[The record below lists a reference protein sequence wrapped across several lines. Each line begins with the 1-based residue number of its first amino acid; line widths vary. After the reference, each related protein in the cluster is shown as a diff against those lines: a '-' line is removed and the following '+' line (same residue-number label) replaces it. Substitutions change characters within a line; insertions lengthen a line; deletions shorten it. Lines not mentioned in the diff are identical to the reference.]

1 MPRIVI
7 TKQLRCGLQY
17 VVRGLVALDHVL
29 RPGEQQNAT
38 VGKPPVTPSASALP
52 SIRKVV
58 LVVIACGIIYG
69 TAMGSYAFVA
79 NHRSLWQQLPQ
90 MIYSATK
97 VPLLLAI
104 TVAVSLPSFFVL
116 NSLFGL
122 RAEFGEVIR
131 AVVAA
136 QAGMT
141 IILASLAPLT
151 LFVYVFLEPGTAQY
165 NVAVLFNAF
174 IFGIASVSAQLLLRR
189 YYQPLIRINRRHRS
203 MMRLWIVV
211 YAFVGIQAGYIL
223 RPFIGNPEKPTSFL
237 RSDSFQNAYVRL
249 LEIFIELLH

>member
-1 MPRIVI
+1 MSRIVI

-29 RPGEQQNAT
+29 RPSEHSISVTETSRANAST
-38 VGKPPVTPSASALP
+38 TDVP

-58 LVVIACGIIYG
+58 LVVIACGILYG
-69 TAMGSYAFVA
+69 AAMGSYAFVA
-79 NHRSLWQQLPQ
+79 NQRSLPQQLPQ
-90 MIYSATK
+90 MFYSATK

-104 TVAVSLPSFFVL
+104 TVLVSLPSFFVL

-122 RAEFGEVIR
+122 REDFGEVVR
-131 AVVAA
+131 AVVSA

-151 LFVYVFLEPGTAQY
+151 LFVYVFLQPGSDQY
-165 NVAVLFNAF
+165 NIAVLFNAF
-174 IFGIASVSAQLLLRR
+174 IFGIASVSAQLLLGR
-189 YYQPLIRINRRHRS
+189 YYRPLIETNRRHRS

-223 RPFIGNPEKPTSFL
+223 RPFIGNPDKPSSFL
-237 RSDSFQNAYVRL
+237 RADSFQNAYVRI
-249 LEIFIELLH
+249 LEITFDLIR